1 MLESVLAV
9 PLHFTVEFLGFL
21 VFAGGA
27 VLVTARPDTLG
38 GGGLGRFT
46 TASGFGVLA
55 LASVAHGSS
64 FEPFAL
70 DGDTLLVAIRTA
82 GFLLLAG
89 GLALPSSKKTAAPAI
104 ATFEIREPLGLL
116 PAGAALLLAASAA
129 TRARR
134 TGNRTLNAVALA
146 GVALAVSEVL
156 TAVAPRAD
164 FPAGTAS
171 VFAYAGHAAKLLGY
185 VALATW
191 LGRAARASIRTRFV
205 SAFAALLVVVVLV
218 LSTALTGVISN
229 NVGEEQL
236 RTVESQLDTVTQ
248 TIEADRQELFEET
261 GQVAGLPEVRQR
273 VAGRRGAGALVRGIR
288 EQLEFFE
295 IDFLAVLDSRGR
307 QLAYSREGPS
317 ELKGGGRVESH
328 TLSNVEVL
336 SLLGSPVVDDLV
348 SGRGGGSSSIDVIS
362 DSGTVMELAGI
373 EVNSPSGGEIAGY
386 LVTARWIDQL
396 TIEKISASFA
406 PTEATLVIGD
416 RVVASTLPV
425 GITADAVVPEA
436 IQRELVLG
444 GEETLEQNISGNG
457 YFGAVA
463 PLPDGLGNPTAAT
476 LSMSAPSAIVADT
489 REDVIRVLFLT
500 ALGVTIIV
508 LLLAWLSGRQI
519 TRPIRQLTRTA
530 AAVREGD
537 LDVTAPVSGEDE
549 VGRLG
554 QTFNEM
560 TSSIR
565 RMTGDL
571 RTAAHDEHDLRERIE
586 KIIQSMA
593 DALIA
598 IDAERNIVAFNAE
611 AEVMTGRDAAEVI
624 GLPINQVL
632 TIVDAQDEPV
642 RLPIYDLGEGSLGG
656 VFLRRRLRE
665 PVPVTVTSAALRD
678 ETGEIAGGVA
688 VLRDMTREREV
699 ERLKSEFLSNIS
711 HELRTPLTPI
721 KGYADIMSRQE
732 VPLDKQQ
739 RFASGILTSTVK
751 LERII
756 GLLVDFASLE
766 AGRLAPK
773 AMRVDVAGL
782 LGKLHDEWAER
793 ATHHTIEI
801 EVEPH
806 LAKVFGDERLL
817 RRSIEELLDNAI
829 KFSPNGGV
837 VELKAR
843 NDPSNGQV
851 VANRI
856 EITVADQGIGIEP
869 DDAARVFG
877 DFQQVDGSETRS
889 YGGLGLG
896 LAFVRRIVEA
906 HDGTIEVDNSQAGGT
921 RFILRIP
928 SVPSNE
934 LGQGGL

>member
-1 MLESVLAV
+1 MLESFLAV

-38 GGGLGRFT
+38 GGGFGRFT

-55 LASVAHGSS
+55 LASVAHGSN
-64 FEPFAL
+64 FEAFNH
-70 DGDTLLVAIRTA
+70 DGETLLVAIRTA

-89 GLALPSSKKTAAPAI
+89 GLALPSSKKTAAPAV
-104 ATFEIREPLGLL
+104 AAFEIREPLGLL
-116 PAGAALLLAASAA
+116 AAGAALLFAASAA

-134 TGNRTLNAVALA
+134 TGNRTLNAVAFA
-146 GVALAVSEVL
+146 GVALAISEVL
-156 TAVAPRAD
+156 TTVAPRAD
-164 FPAGTAS
+164 FSEGAAS
-171 VFAYAGHAAKLLGY
+171 LYAYGGHGAKLLGY

-191 LGRAARASIRTRFV
+191 LARGARASIRTRFV
-205 SAFAALLVVVVLV
+205 AAFAALLVVVVLV

-236 RTVESQLDTVTQ
+236 RTVQSQLDTVIQ
-248 TIEADRQELFEET
+248 TIEADRQDLFEET
-261 GQVAGLPEVRQR
+261 GQVAGLPTVREQ
-273 VAGRRGAGALVRGIR
+273 VAGRQGAERLIQGIR
-288 EQLEFFE
+288 RQPEFFE
-295 IDFLAVLDSRGR
+295 FDFLAVLDSSGR
-307 QLAYSREGPS
+307 LLAYSREGPNQLNS
-317 ELKGGGRVESH
+317 GQRELEK
-328 TLSNVEVL
+328 VEVI

-348 SGRGGGSSSIDVIS
+348 SGRDGSSSVDVLG
-362 DSGTVMELAGI
+362 DSNTVMKLAGI
-373 EVNSPSGGEIAGY
+373 EVTSPSGDEIAGY

-396 TIEKISASFA
+396 TIEEISESFA
-406 PTEATLVIGD
+406 PTQATLVVGD
-416 RVVASTLPV
+416 KVVASTLPV
-425 GITADAVVPEA
+425 GFTPDAVIPEDL
-436 IQRELVLG
+436 QRELVLG
-444 GEETLEQNISGNG
+444 GPETLQQNIAGDE

-508 LLLAWLSGRQI
+508 LVLAWMSGRRI

-537 LDVTAPVSGEDE
+537 LDATAPVSGEDE

-560 TSSIR
+560 TSAIR

-598 IDAERNIVAFNAE
+598 IDAESNIVAFNAE
-611 AEVMTGRDAAEVI
+611 AEVMTGRDATEVV
-624 GLPINQVL
+624 GLPISKVL

-642 RLPIYDLGEGSLGG
+642 RLPIYDLAEGAVGG
-656 VFLRRRLRE
+656 VFLKRGRRE

-699 ERLKSEFLSNIS
+699 ERMKSEFLSNIS

-721 KGYADIMSRQE
+721 KGYADIMSRKE
-732 VPLDKQQ
+732 VPPDTQL
-739 RFASGILTSTVK
+739 RFASGILESTVR
-751 LERII
+751 LERIVD
-756 GLLVDFASLE
+756 LLVDFASLE

-773 AMRVDVAGL
+773 ASRVDMAGL
-782 LGKLHDEWAER
+782 LRRLQNEWAER
-793 ATHHTIEI
+793 ATRHTIVI
-801 EVEPH
+801 EVEPN
-806 LAKVFGDERLL
+806 LAKVLGDERLL
-817 RRSIEELLDNAI
+817 RRSMEELLDNAI
-829 KFSPNGGV
+829 KFSPDGGV
-837 VELKAR
+837 VELRAR
-843 NDPSNGQV
+843 NDPANGRV
-851 VANRI
+851 NAGRI
-856 EITVADQGIGIEP
+856 EISVADQGIGIEP
-869 DDAARVFG
+869 DDVARVFS
-877 DFQQVDGSETRS
+877 DFQQLDGSQTRS

-906 HDGTIEVDNSQAGGT
+906 HDGTVEVDSSRTGGT
-921 RFILRIP
+921 RLIVRIP
-928 SVPSNE
+928 SVAE
-934 LGQGGL
+934 

>member
-1 MLESVLAV
+1 MLESFLAV

-38 GGGLGRFT
+38 GGGFGRFT

-55 LASVAHGSS
+55 LASVAHGSN
-64 FEPFAL
+64 FEAFSH

-89 GLALPSSKKTAAPAI
+89 GLALPSSRKTAAPAV
-104 ATFEIREPLGLL
+104 AAFEIREPLGLL
-116 PAGAALLLAASAA
+116 TAGAALLFAASAA

-146 GVALAVSEVL
+146 GVALAISEVL
-156 TAVAPRAD
+156 TTVAPRAD
-164 FPAGTAS
+164 FSEGAAS
-171 VFAYAGHAAKLLGY
+171 LYAYGGHGAKLLGY

-191 LGRAARASIRTRFV
+191 LARGARASIRTRFV
-205 SAFAALLVVVVLV
+205 AAFAALLVVVVLV

-236 RTVESQLDTVTQ
+236 RTVQSQLDTVIQ
-248 TIEADRQELFEET
+248 TIEADRQDLFEET
-261 GQVAGLPEVRQR
+261 GQVAGLRVVQERVGNRQ
-273 VAGRRGAGALVRGIR
+273 GAEPLVQGIL
-288 EQLEFFE
+288 EDLEFFE
-295 IDFLAVLDSRGR
+295 IDFLAVLDSSGR
-307 QLAYSREGPS
+307 QLAYSREGPN
-317 ELKGGGRVESH
+317 ELNAEGRGKPSRLDE
-328 TLSNVEVL
+328 VEVI
-336 SLLGSPVVDDLV
+336 SLLGSPVIDDLV
-348 SGRGGGSSSIDVIS
+348 SGRDGSSSVDVLG
-362 DSGTVMELAGI
+362 DSNTVMELAGF
-373 EVNSPSGGEIAGY
+373 EVTSLSEDEIAGY

-396 TIEKISASFA
+396 TIEEISESFA
-406 PTEATLVIGD
+406 PTEATLVVGD
-416 RVVASTLPV
+416 KVVASTLPV
-425 GITADAVVPEA
+425 GFTPDAVIPED

-444 GEETLEQNISGNG
+444 GQETLQQNIAGDE

-508 LLLAWLSGRQI
+508 LVLAWMSGRRI

-537 LDVTAPVSGEDE
+537 LDATAPVSGEDE

-560 TSSIR
+560 TSAIR

-598 IDAERNIVAFNAE
+598 IDAESNIVAFNAE
-611 AEVMTGRDAAEVI
+611 AEVMTGRDATEVV
-624 GLPINQVL
+624 GLPISKVL

-642 RLPIYDLGEGSLGG
+642 RLPIYDLAEGAVGG
-656 VFLRRRLRE
+656 VFLKRRSRE

-699 ERLKSEFLSNIS
+699 ERMKSEFLSNIS

-721 KGYADIMSRQE
+721 KGYADIMSRKE
-732 VPLDKQQ
+732 VPPDTQL
-739 RFASGILTSTVK
+739 RFASGILEATVR
-751 LERII
+751 LERIVD
-756 GLLVDFASLE
+756 LLVDFASLE

-773 AMRVDVAGL
+773 ASRVDMAGL
-782 LGKLHDEWAER
+782 LRRLQDEWAER
-793 ATHHTIEI
+793 ATRHTIVI
-801 EVEPH
+801 EVEPN
-806 LAKVFGDERLL
+806 LAKVLGDERLL
-817 RRSIEELLDNAI
+817 RRSMEELLDNAI
-829 KFSPNGGV
+829 KFSPDGGV
-837 VELKAR
+837 VELRAR
-843 NDPSNGQV
+843 NDPANGRV
-851 VANRI
+851 NAGRI
-856 EITVADQGIGIEP
+856 EISVADQGIGIEP
-869 DDAARVFG
+869 DDVARVFS
-877 DFQQVDGSETRS
+877 DFQQLDGSQTRS

-906 HDGTIEVDNSQAGGT
+906 HDGTVEVDSSRTGGT
-921 RFILRIP
+921 RLIVRIP
-928 SVPSNE
+928 SVAE
-934 LGQGGL
+934 

>member
-27 VLVTARPDTLG
+27 VLVMARPDTLG
-38 GGGLGRFT
+38 GGGRGRLT

-55 LASVAHGSS
+55 VASVTHGSN
-64 FEPFAL
+64 FEPFAQ
-70 DGDTLLVAIRTA
+70 DGDVLLMAIRTA

-89 GLALPSSKKTAAPAI
+89 GLAIPSSKQAAAPVV

-116 PAGAALLLAASAA
+116 PAGAALLLALSAA

-134 TGNRTLNAVALA
+134 TGTWALNAVAMA
-146 GVALAVSEVL
+146 GVALSLSEVL
-156 TAVAPRAD
+156 TSVAPRTD

-171 VFAYAGHAAKLLGY
+171 IFAYGGHAAKLLAY
-185 VALATW
+185 LALATW

-205 SAFAALLVVVVLV
+205 AAFAALLVVVVLV

-236 RTVESQLDTVTQ
+236 RTVQSQLDTVTQ
-248 TIEADRQELFEET
+248 TIEADRQDLFEET
-261 GQVAGLPEVRQR
+261 GQVAGLSAVRQQ
-273 VAGRRGAGALVRGIR
+273 VADGRDAGSLIRGIR
-288 EQLEFFE
+288 DQLEFFE
-295 IDFLAVLDSRGR
+295 FDFLAVLDRTGR
-307 QLAYSREGPS
+307 QLAYSREGPRVR
-317 ELKGGGRVESH
+317 GGGEPRELTEVE
-328 TLSNVEVL
+328 LV
-336 SLLGSPVVDDLV
+336 SLLGSPVVGDLV
-348 SGRGGGSSSIDVIS
+348 SGRGGSSSIDVIS

-373 EVNSPSGGEIAGY
+373 EVDSPSGDEIAGY

-396 TIEKISASFA
+396 TIEEIAESFA

-416 RVVASTLPV
+416 RVVASTLPAD
-425 GITADAVVPEA
+425 ITSEAVVPEA

-444 GEETLEQNISGNG
+444 GEETLEQNISGDG

-476 LSMSAPSAIVADT
+476 LSMSAPSAVVADT

-530 AAVREGD
+530 AAVTRGD
-537 LDVTAPVSGEDE
+537 LDATAPVSGEDE

-624 GLPINQVL
+624 GLPVHQVL

-642 RLPIYDLGEGSLGG
+642 RLPIYDLGEGAVGG
-656 VFLRRRLRE
+656 VFLRRRHRE

-739 RFASGILTSTVK
+739 RFASGILESTGK

-773 AMRVDVAGL
+773 AMRVDMARL
-782 LGKLHDEWAER
+782 LARLQDEWDER
-793 ATHHTIEI
+793 STHHSIVTEI
-801 EVEPH
+801 EPH

-817 RRSIEELLDNAI
+817 RRSFEELLDNAI
-829 KFSPNGGV
+829 KFSPDGGV
-837 VELKAR
+837 VELRAR
-843 NDPSNGQV
+843 NDPGNGQV
-851 VANRI
+851 IAHRI

-869 DDAARVFG
+869 EDSARVFG
-877 DFQQVDGSETRS
+877 DFQQLDGSQTRS

-906 HDGTIEVDNSQAGGT
+906 HDGTIEVDNNQAGGT
-921 RFILRIP
+921 RFIVRIP
-928 SVPSNE
+928 SVPSSD
-934 LGQGGL
+934 LGPRGL

>member
-1 MLESVLAV
+1 MLESFLAV

-27 VLVTARPDTLG
+27 VLVMARPDTLG

-55 LASVAHGSS
+55 LASVAHGSN
-64 FEPFAL
+64 FEPFSH
-70 DGDTLLVAIRTA
+70 DGDPLLVAIRTA
-82 GFLLLAG
+82 GLLLLAG
-89 GLALPSSKKTAAPAI
+89 GLALPSSVKTAAPA
-104 ATFEIREPLGLL
+104 AAAVELREPLGLL

-134 TGNRTLNAVALA
+134 TGNPALNAVALT
-146 GVALAVSEVL
+146 GVALAISEIL
-156 TAVAPRAD
+156 TAIAPRAD
-164 FPAGTAS
+164 FSAGAAS
-171 VFAYAGHAAKLLGY
+171 LYAYGAHGTKVLGY

-191 LGRAARASIRTRFV
+191 LGRGARASIRTRFV

-236 RTVESQLDTVTQ
+236 RTVQSQLETVIQ
-248 TIEADRQELFEET
+248 SIEADRQDLFEET
-261 GQVAGLPEVRQR
+261 GQVAGLPAVREQ
-273 VAGRRGAGALVRGIR
+273 VASRPGAELLIEGIR

-295 IDFLAVLDSRGR
+295 VDFLAVLDRSGR
-307 QLAYSREGPS
+307 QLAYSREGPT
-317 ELKGGGRVESH
+317 ERNAGGRRERIR
-328 TLSNVEVL
+328 LRKVEVI

-348 SGRGGGSSSIDVIS
+348 SGRGGSSSVDVLG
-362 DSGTVMELAGI
+362 DSNTVMELAGI
-373 EVNSPSGGEIAGY
+373 EVTSPSGDEVAGY

-396 TIEKISASFA
+396 TIEEISESFA
-406 PTEATLVIGD
+406 PTEATLVVGD
-416 RVVASTLPV
+416 QVMASTLPA
-425 GITADAVVPEA
+425 GFTPNEVVPEA

-444 GEETLEQNISGNG
+444 GQETLQQSISGDG

-463 PLPDGLGNPTAAT
+463 PLLDGLGNPTAAT

-508 LLLAWLSGRQI
+508 LVLAWMSGRRI

-530 AAVREGD
+530 VAVREGD
-537 LDVTAPVSGEDE
+537 LDATAPVSGEDE

-560 TSSIR
+560 TSAIR

-571 RTAAHDEHDLRERIE
+571 RTAARHEHDLRERIE

-598 IDAERNIVAFNAE
+598 VDAEGNIVAFNAE
-611 AEVMTGRDAAEVI
+611 AEVMTGRDATDVV
-624 GLPINQVL
+624 GLSISEVL
-632 TIVDAQDEPV
+632 TIVDGQDETV
-642 RLPIYDLGEGSLGG
+642 RLPIYGLGEGAVGG
-656 VFLRRRLRE
+656 VFLQRRSRH
-665 PVPVTVTSAALRD
+665 PIPVTVTSAVLRD

-721 KGYADIMSRQE
+721 KGYADIMSRKE
-732 VPLDKQQ
+732 APPDKQV
-739 RFASGILTSTVK
+739 RFASGILESTVR

-756 GLLVDFASLE
+756 DLLVDFASLE

-773 AMRVDVAGL
+773 AGRVDMAGL
-782 LGKLHDEWAER
+782 LERLQAEWTER
-793 ATHHTIEI
+793 STRHTIVI
-801 EVEPH
+801 ETEPN
-806 LAKVFGDERLL
+806 LAKVLGDERLL
-817 RRSIEELLDNAI
+817 RRSMEELLDNAI
-829 KFSPNGGV
+829 KFSPDGGIV
-837 VELKAR
+837 DLRAR
-843 NDPSNGQV
+843 NYPADGRV
-851 VANRI
+851 DANRI
-856 EITVADQGIGIEP
+856 EISVADQGIGIES
-869 DDAARVFG
+869 DDVARVFS
-877 DFQQVDGSETRS
+877 DFQQLDGSQTRS

-906 HDGTIEVDNSQAGGT
+906 HDGTVEVDGSRASGT
-921 RFILRIP
+921 RLIVRIP
-928 SVPSNE
+928 SVAE
-934 LGQGGL
+934 